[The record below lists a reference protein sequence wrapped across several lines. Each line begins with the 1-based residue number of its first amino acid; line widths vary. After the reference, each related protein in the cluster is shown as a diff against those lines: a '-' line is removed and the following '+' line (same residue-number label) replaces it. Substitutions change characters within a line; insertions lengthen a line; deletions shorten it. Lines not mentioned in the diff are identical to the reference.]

1 MVVTHV
7 AKRQID
13 PYEGCAAT
21 ADEFD
26 IGLTAVSLGLP
37 QKTIRLALQ
46 RPELRRGWCSQL
58 RYCPR
63 CMSRGYHSVVHQF
76 GGVAYC
82 PVHGCALPT
91 RCRSCAATSEYL
103 IKASVLDAP
112 FKCPNCQRNYGNTP
126 AGFVHRIAMLPRDRT
141 AMFRAFIG

>member
-1 MVVTHV
+1 MNRLPGHMVVTHV

-26 IGLTAVSLGLP
+26 IGLTAISLGLP

-63 CMSRGYHSVVHQF
+63 CMSQLPAQLRQYPGRF
-76 GGVAYC
+76 
-82 PVHGCALPT
+82 CASN
-91 RCRSCAATSEYL
+91 CDAA
-103 IKASVLDAP
+103 A
-112 FKCPNCQRNYGNTP
+112 
-126 AGFVHRIAMLPRDRT
+126 
-141 AMFRAFIG
+141 